1 MSGTLLGQQTPRL
14 ELRPECVTSAACEAI
29 EFYHSLGRTLDPW
42 QQHVIEAGL
51 GEDAAGDWAAPEVG
65 VIVQRQNGKGD
76 IAQAVEL
83 ASLFLFG
90 DEVIVHTAHLIDT
103 SKTAF
108 RRTVEL
114 VDGSDDLV
122 RRVRRVNKTNG
133 EEAIELLTGGQLRFR
148 TRTGRAGRGITGD
161 KVFFD
166 EALEL
171 TDDQLEALVPTILA
185 RPNPQIWYLSTVPK
199 VAEQF
204 LVRLRKRVLARE
216 PGLAYC
222 EWGVDRGANLGDPR
236 VMAKANPAYGI
247 RVTPKTLAIAK
258 GALGEEG
265 YGRECAGIWP
275 PEADAKYLVIPELAW
290 LGQRDASS
298 TMAGRPAYGVYVPPD
313 RSYSAITAAGARAGG
328 GWLVETTGN
337 EHGLDH
343 RPGTGWIVDRLKELE
358 RHQPLVVV
366 IDDKAIADAAEKA
379 GLKVHRAATADVV
392 TGCQLLF
399 DGVAGEDLAS
409 RNVWHLGQTEL
420 TTAVAGAD
428 KRRVGNSW
436 AWDRSDPTVDIATL
450 AAGSLALF
458 GAVTPRVHR
467 PSRKPFAA
475 FV

>member
-1 MSGTLLGQQTPRL
+1 VSAGLLGQQTPRL
-14 ELRPECVTSAACEAI
+14 ELRPDSVSSAACEAI

-42 QQHVIEAGL
+42 QQHVIEVGL

-199 VAEQF
+199 AVDQF
-204 LVRLRKRVLARE
+204 LVRLRRRVLARD

-222 EWGVDRGANLGDPR
+222 EWGVDRGVDLDDPR
-236 VMAKANPAYGI
+236 VMAQANPAYGI
-247 RVTPKTLAIAK
+247 RVTPRTLAIAR

-265 YGRECAGIWP
+265 FARECAGIWP
-275 PEADAKYLVIPELAW
+275 HEEAAQWRVISESAW
-290 LGQRDASS
+290 LGQRDPSA
-298 TMAGRPAYGVYVPPD
+298 TMAGRPAYGVFVPPD
-313 RSYSAITAAGARAGG
+313 RSYAAIAAAGQRADG
-328 GWLVETTGN
+328 GWLVEVTGN
-337 EHGLDH
+337 PEHGLDF
-343 RPGTGWIVDRLKELE
+343 RPGTRWIVGRLKELE
-358 RHQPLVVV
+358 RHQPCAVV
-366 IDDKAIADAAEKA
+366 IDDKAVADAAEQA
-379 GLKVHRAATADVV
+379 GLIVHRPSVGDVV
-392 TGCQLLF
+392 TGCQLLY
-399 DGVAGEDLAS
+399 DGVAGDT
-409 RNVWHLGQTEL
+409 RDTWHLGQQEL
-420 TTAVAGAD
+420 TDAVAGAD
-428 KRRVGNSW
+428 TRPVGNSW
-436 AWDRSDPTVDIATL
+436 AWNRANPTADICTL
-450 AAGSLALF
+450 GAGSLALL
-458 GAVTPRVHR
+458 GARTPRLHR
-467 PSRKPFAA
+467 PSRRPLAA
-475 FV
+475 FA